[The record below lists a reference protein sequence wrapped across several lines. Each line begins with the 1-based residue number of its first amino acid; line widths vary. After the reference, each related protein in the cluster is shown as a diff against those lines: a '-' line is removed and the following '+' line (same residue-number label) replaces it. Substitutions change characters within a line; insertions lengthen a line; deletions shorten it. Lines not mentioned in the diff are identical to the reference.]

1 LLINVLLLTLIE
13 KPGKVIS
20 KNSLF
25 DVSSPWA
32 YLYEYSNLFQ
42 FHIYFLWIMQSTGEK
57 QQRREGN
64 KMSFIV
70 SISLFV
76 FIVLFSI
83 FGFIGYTSNR
93 KSDMLINQ
101 YEFET
106 FVIQKSVIGN
116 SYYLM
121 NIIVVFIGF
130 PFKFYLGK
138 EFLFIFLDEVINK
151 SLS

>member
-1 LLINVLLLTLIE
+1 
-13 KPGKVIS
+13 
-20 KNSLF
+20 
-25 DVSSPWA
+25 
-32 YLYEYSNLFQ
+32 
-42 FHIYFLWIMQSTGEK
+42 
-57 QQRREGN
+57 
-64 KMSFIV
+64 MSFIV

-83 FGFIGYTSNR
+83 FGFIGYNSNR

-106 FVIQKSVIGN
+106 SVIQKSLIGN

>member
-1 LLINVLLLTLIE
+1 
-13 KPGKVIS
+13 
-20 KNSLF
+20 
-25 DVSSPWA
+25 
-32 YLYEYSNLFQ
+32 
-42 FHIYFLWIMQSTGEK
+42 
-57 QQRREGN
+57 
-64 KMSFIV
+64 MSFIV
-70 SISLFV
+70 SFSLFV

-83 FGFIGYTSNR
+83 FGSIGYTSNR
-93 KSDMLINQ
+93 TSDKLINQ

-106 FVIQKSVIGN
+106 SVIQKSLLGK

-138 EFLFIFLDEVINK
+138 EFLFIFLDEVFNK

>member
-1 LLINVLLLTLIE
+1 
-13 KPGKVIS
+13 
-20 KNSLF
+20 
-25 DVSSPWA
+25 
-32 YLYEYSNLFQ
+32 
-42 FHIYFLWIMQSTGEK
+42 MQSTGEK